1 MAPRNLDSDEAARI
15 RERLARLTAERQALE
30 TRLAE
35 LETGDLSE
43 SGGDS
48 HAATV
53 TGRSP
58 AQDKIALFRSLF
70 GGRTDVYPKRWE
82 NARTGKSGYA
92 PVCAN
97 EWKPRVCGKPR
108 IRCGACPNQAFVA
121 VTDEA
126 MGPHAAGATLGVY
139 PLSRT
144 DLPVSSAAISTKAAG
159 RPMRRVSPACRSKWS
174 RRPGTL
180 PLGKSGILDIL
191 RRTRARALA
200 RRLGSHLLTKRWSAT
215 RTSCFKSTTVLSQP
229 GQLPE
234 NGSATSCTAPAGGT
248 SRADNKACSR
258 TRLKTDGGSWGS
270 CRRCAALTA
279 EEGHS
284 DR

>member
-1 MAPRNLDSDEAARI
+1 MPPQNLDSDEAARI

-43 SGGDS
+43 SDGDS

-70 GGRTDVYPKRWE
+70 RGRTDVYPKRWE
-82 NARTGKSGYA
+82 NARTSRAGYA

-97 EWKPRVCGKPR
+97 EWKPRLCGKPR

-126 MGPHAAGATLGVY
+126 IEDHLRGRATLGVY
-139 PLSRT
+139 PLSPDGTCRFI
-144 DLPVSSAAISTKAAG
+144 AADFDKAAWKTDAG
-159 RPMRRVSPACRSKWS
+159 AFLAACRSKQVPAALERS
-174 RRPGTL
+174 RSGNGGHVWIFFSEPVPG
-180 PLGKSGILDIL
+180 
-191 RRTRARALA
+191 ALA
-200 RRLGSHLLTKRWSAT
+200 RRLGSHLLTEAMERNPDCHRQSESALIPCV
-215 RTSCFKSTTVLSQP
+215 SSLGWFVQWELVPP
-229 GQLPE
+229 G
-234 NGSATSCTAPAGGT
+234 
-248 SRADNKACSR
+248 
-258 TRLKTDGGSWGS
+258 
-270 CRRCAALTA
+270 
-279 EEGHS
+279 
-284 DR
+284 